1 MGAGAPLGAPCRGPC
16 AQLLVRAVAV
26 KKAFCPGMMG
36 ANPSASSFATSS
48 AGARPFSAM
57 IWEIVSYRLDTEK
70 SLRDRFTERGT

>member
-16 AQLLVRAVAV
+16 AQLLARAVAV
-26 KKAFCPGMMG
+26 KKAFCPGVME
-36 ANPSASSFATSS
+36 ASPSASSFATSS

-57 IWEIVSYRLDTEK
+57 AWEIVSCRSGTEK

>member
-57 IWEIVSYRLDTEK
+57 IWEIVLCRSGTEK